1 MTKSELRKIYLEKVS
16 AILPSDRDKA
26 SHDIAANFFS
36 HFQPGSFKT
45 LHCFLS
51 IAKFNEIDTT
61 PIIHGMWKNHPQV
74 KVVVPRV
81 NFETDEMES
90 ILYTADSETKHN
102 RWLIPEP
109 PEGEMIDVATIDLV
123 IVPLV
128 CVDKSGHRVG
138 YGKGFYDRFLKK
150 VRTDC
155 TKVGLSYFSPVDSI
169 DDIHGGDVPL
179 DFVITPEMIHRRD
192 AETRS

>member
-1 MTKSELRKIYLEKVS
+1 MVKSELRKIYLEKTAAISS
-16 AILPSDRDKA
+16 ADRDLASCDIA
-26 SHDIAANFFS
+26 SHFFTYFDELS
-36 HFQPGSFKT
+36 IHS
-45 LHCFLS
+45 LHCFLP
-51 IAKFNEIDTT
+51 IEKFNEIDTT
-61 PIIHGMWKNHPQV
+61 RIIHGVWKNHPQV

-90 ILYTADSETKHN
+90 IPYTADSETKHN

-109 PEGEMIDVATIDLV
+109 LEGEMIDAVAIDLV

-138 YGKGFYDRFLKK
+138 YGKGFYDRFLKQ

-155 TKVGLSYFSPVDSI
+155 VKVGLSYFPPVASI
-169 DDIHGGDVPL
+169 EDVHEGDVPL
-179 DFVITPEMIHRRD
+179 DFVVTPEMIYRGD
-192 AETRS
+192 AETQS